1 MGETLYDVLYKLYF
15 EEKDPNL
22 FFEKYR
28 NFALSFLEK
37 KGFTNNIDYHSC
49 QDLVQSASVNL
60 LKFKIKHGQKY
71 YPKKMFIGMCFNAV
85 KYAAY
90 HFLNKDKKYASDIDI
105 EDYVM
110 DVAENDR
117 YFPTEMSEKAI
128 RLIETYELEKVREA
142 LILYFFDD
150 LTLKDIAKMTGLWY
164 RGLKHLIN
172 IFIIEMKNELTD
184 DNISIEDYLKDE
196 APKTIFTQRRLREYI
211 KRRKL

>member
-1 MGETLYDVLYKLYF
+1 MGETLYDALYKLYF

-22 FFEKYR
+22 FFEKYK
-28 NFALSFLEK
+28 NFALNFLEK
-37 KGFTNNIDYHSC
+37 RGFTSRIDYHSC
-49 QDLVQSASVNL
+49 QDLVQNASMDL
-60 LKFKIKHGQKY
+60 LKFKIKNGEKY
-71 YPKKMFIGMCFNAV
+71 YPKNLFIAMCFNAI

-90 HFLNKDKKYASDIDI
+90 HHLDKDKKYAG
-105 EDYVM
+105 
-110 DVAENDR
+110 DVEEYLVDEATNDR

-150 LTLKDIAKMTGLWY
+150 LTLKDIARMTGLWY

-172 IFIIEMKNELTD
+172 IFIIEMKNELTN
-184 DNISIEDYLKDE
+184 DNISIEDYLRDE

-211 KRRKL
+211 KRKTL